1 MFIEENCFWFT
12 ARNGYYRY
20 PERRRKIEW
29 RKVGRATEALRNT
42 QLGGDTGFTIRGK
55 HAAEVMRRWCAEGGD
70 R

>member
-1 MFIEENCFWFT
+1 M
-12 ARNGYYRY
+12 
-20 PERRRKIEW
+20 
-29 RKVGRATEALRNT
+29 GRATETLRNA